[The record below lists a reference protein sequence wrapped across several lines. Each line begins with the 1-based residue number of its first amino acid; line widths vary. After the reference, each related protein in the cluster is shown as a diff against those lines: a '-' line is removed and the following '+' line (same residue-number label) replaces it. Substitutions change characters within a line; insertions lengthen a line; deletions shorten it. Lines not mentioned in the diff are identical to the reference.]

1 MYSRSC
7 VLPTSDFARLSHNIC
22 QTCSDFQHCVSQLRR
37 SFEGC
42 IVDHSVAILSMFG
55 SNLCPYKAS
64 TKAVYT
70 WMAFSSWLDQHPRR
84 LGSDMANALELA
96 RSVSSASYLLH
107 LISHSPS
114 AAVSCVS
121 VFTLHTFRILLAR
134 LCLARSTT
142 SDSWA
147 CPPRPCTG
155 CKSIKKN
162 DQKSK

>member
-1 MYSRSC
+1 
-7 VLPTSDFARLSHNIC
+7 
-22 QTCSDFQHCVSQLRR
+22 
-37 SFEGC
+37 
-42 IVDHSVAILSMFG
+42 
-55 SNLCPYKAS
+55 
-64 TKAVYT
+64 
-70 WMAFSSWLDQHPRR
+70 MAFSSWLDQHPRR

-155 CKSIKKN
+155 CKSKKKWPKIEIDAVCAYFFLCFLLQYCWHRLRTASGKQRQHHVDALCSIVREEADLGHSQN
-162 DQKSK
+162 LGRL